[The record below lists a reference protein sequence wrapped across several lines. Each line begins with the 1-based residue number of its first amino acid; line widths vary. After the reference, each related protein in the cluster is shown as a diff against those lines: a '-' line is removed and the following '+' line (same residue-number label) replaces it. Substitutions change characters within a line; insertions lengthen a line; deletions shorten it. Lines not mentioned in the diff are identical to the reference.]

1 MRQIDEDDVA
11 DPGDLRTWRDP
22 DRPPAHTIVAVCE
35 LTLWLTAEPTGAVT
49 IRWQNLRPT
58 YNVWRP
64 RCEG

>member
-11 DPGDLRTWRDP
+11 DPGDLRILP
-22 DRPPAHTIVAVCE
+22 GGPQAHTIVAVCE

-58 YNVWRP
+58 YNVRRP

>member
-1 MRQIDEDDVA
+1 VRQIDEDDVA
-11 DPGDLRTWRDP
+11 DPGDLRAFRVG
-22 DRPPAHTIVAVCE
+22 AVSTIVAVCE

>member
-11 DPGDLRTWRDP
+11 DPGDLRAFRVG
-22 DRPPAHTIVAVCE
+22 PASTIVAVRE
-35 LTLWLTAEPTGAVT
+35 LTLWLTAEPTGTVT

>member
-11 DPGDLRTWRDP
+11 DPGDLRAS
-22 DRPPAHTIVAVCE
+22 RPGSVSTIVAVCE
-35 LTLWLTAEPTGAVT
+35 LTLWLTAHPTGTVT

-64 RCEG
+64 QCEG